1 VFLLHG
7 GADRVV
13 PTSSSVAMYD
23 ALRAAGV
30 EADLHIFSGQNH
42 GFDHVDVF
50 REVAMREAGLFIR
63 RMVSEREDIAR
74 RILDQSMFA
83 KAAAEAAAGGVR

>member
-1 VFLLHG
+1 
-7 GADRVV
+7 
-13 PTSSSVAMYD
+13 MYD

-30 EADLHIFSGQNH
+30 DADLHIFAGQNH

-50 REVAMREAGLFIR
+50 RELVAREVSLFFR
-63 RMVSEREDIAR
+63 RTVSEKEAIAQ

-83 KAAAEAAAGGVR
+83 QRARAEAAAAGGRS